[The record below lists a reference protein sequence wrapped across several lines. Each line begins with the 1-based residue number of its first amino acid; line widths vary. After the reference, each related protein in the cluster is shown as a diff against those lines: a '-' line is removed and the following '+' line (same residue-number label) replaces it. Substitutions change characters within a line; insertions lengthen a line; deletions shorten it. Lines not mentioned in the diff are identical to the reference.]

1 MNNKVKS
8 FVTKTKSSFSGFTA
22 GQRAVTIIAI
32 IVAIIGGIVF
42 VQWASRPTMAPLF
55 TNLSSSDA
63 GAITAKLTE
72 RGTQYELAD
81 AGSTVLVPRPEVDQ
95 ARIDLAGEGL
105 PAGSK
110 DSQGYNL
117 LDNEGIASS
126 DFQQKMT
133 AKRATEGE
141 LKKAIEK
148 MDPIQEATVQLALP
162 EEEVFT
168 AEQAPTTASVL
179 VATKP
184 SQSVSA
190 GQVEAIVHLVSS
202 SVPKLAANQ
211 VTVTDNTGKLL
222 SASGMAGAASS
233 VNDARVAQAQTISA
247 AASQKIQAMLDKAV
261 GVGNSTVT
269 VQADLN
275 FDNTQ
280 VKTNEYIPAQQGAV
294 PVQEDSSNETLK
306 GSGQTPVGGVLGP
319 DNITVPNAN
328 SGQSN
333 QDYEKAT
340 TRVTNPVGTRQ
351 TVTEQAPGRLQ
362 RLNVAVMLDA
372 TKARAVTEAQVQT
385 IVAAAAGI
393 DTTRGDVI
401 AVSKIPFDR
410 AAAQEAEAKAK
421 ALEEQKKQDELIEL
435 AKNIGL
441 ALLLLLALLIGFR
454 KSRKTQTK
462 TIELGELPSMGQ
474 PETPGR
480 PGGSMAELPPS
491 PAEYALED
499 DELPVLEAIPVD
511 PQSEARANAREEI
524 SALVEESPDEV
535 ARLLRGWISDRK

>member
-1 MNNKVKS
+1 MNTKLTS
-8 FVTKTKSSFSGFTA
+8 LVTKTKSSFGGFTA

-32 IVAIIGGIVF
+32 IVAILGGVVF
-42 VQWASRPTMAPLF
+42 VQWASRPTMSPLF
-55 TNLSSSDA
+55 TNLSSTDA

-72 RGTQYELAD
+72 RGTKYELAD
-81 AGSTVLVPRPEVDQ
+81 AGSTVLVPRPDVDQ

-110 DSQGYNL
+110 DNQGYSL
-117 LDNEGIASS
+117 LDAEGIASS

-148 MDPIQEATVQLALP
+148 MDPIQEATVQLAQP

-168 AEQAPTTASVL
+168 ADQAPTTASVL
-179 VATKP
+179 VTTQP
-184 SQSVSA
+184 SQNVSA

-211 VTVTDNTGKLL
+211 VTVTDNAGKLL
-222 SASGMAGAASS
+222 SASGVAGGATS
-233 VNDARVAQAQTISA
+233 VNDARVEQAQTISTA
-247 AASQKIQAMLDKAV
+247 TTQKIQAMLDKAV

-275 FDNTQ
+275 FDNSQ
-280 VKTNEYIPAQQGAV
+280 IKTNEYIPAQEGAV
-294 PVQEDSSNETLK
+294 PVQEDSANETLK
-306 GSGQTPVGGVLGP
+306 GTGQTPVGGVLGP

-333 QDYEKAT
+333 QDYEKT
-340 TRVTNPVGTRQ
+340 STRVTNPVGTRQ
-351 TVTEQAPGRLQ
+351 TVTDQTPGRLE

-372 TKARAVTEAQVQT
+372 TKARGVTEAQVQT
-385 IVAAAAGI
+385 IVAAASGI

-401 AVSKIPFDR
+401 AVSKIPFDT
-410 AAAQEAEAKAK
+410 AAAQAAEAKAK
-421 ALEEQKKQDELIEL
+421 ALEEQKKRDELIEL

-454 KSRKTQTK
+454 KSRKTQIK
-462 TIELGELPSMGQ
+462 TVELGELPSMGQ
-474 PETPGR
+474 PGTQASP
-480 PGGSMAELPPS
+480 MAELGPS

-499 DELPVLEAIPVD
+499 DELPVIEATPVD
-511 PQSEARANAREEI
+511 PQSEARANARGEI

-535 ARLLRGWISDRK
+535 ARLLRGWISERK